1 MEKEI
6 EDVFEKLEASRRKA
20 SIAQIGGFRPP
31 ESLVHSWFGGQG
43 VGLSGEELPKY
54 KGKEM
59 SPLMQVKVDEL
70 PHVPDALGKT
80 KFLVVFFNRE
90 EIPFDQENGNGW
102 LIREYDSIEGL
113 VPLPKASEGDA
124 VKDFPIKWKLSDN
137 EGPGWEDAWGVT
149 DLGSINESEEASD
162 LFFDRF
168 LNHSG
173 TKFGG
178 WPSDIQHGLGG
189 DGEFVFQIG
198 SEEKPRWMWAD
209 NGIGYFLKEEN
220 GDWSFQCQF
229 Y

>member
-6 EDVFEKLEASRRKA
+6 EEVFETLEASRRKS

-31 ESLVHSWFGGQG
+31 ESPLHSWFGGRG
-43 VGLSGEELPKY
+43 VGLAGEELPLY

-59 SPLMQVKVDEL
+59 FPLMQVRIDEL
-70 PHVPDALGKT
+70 PYIPAALERT
-80 KFLVVFFNRE
+80 KFLVVFFNRD

-102 LIREYDSIEGL
+102 LIREYESVEDL
-113 VPLPKASEGDA
+113 MPLPASTEA
-124 VKDFPIKWKLSDN
+124 PVVKDFPIKWSLSDT

-149 DLGSINESEEASD
+149 DLTPINESEEASD

-168 LNHSG
+168 SNHSG
-173 TKFGG
+173 TKLGG

-189 DGEFVFQIG
+189 DGEFIFQIG

-209 NGIGYFLKEEN
+209 NGIGYFLKETN
-220 GDWSFQCQF
+220 GEWSFQCQF